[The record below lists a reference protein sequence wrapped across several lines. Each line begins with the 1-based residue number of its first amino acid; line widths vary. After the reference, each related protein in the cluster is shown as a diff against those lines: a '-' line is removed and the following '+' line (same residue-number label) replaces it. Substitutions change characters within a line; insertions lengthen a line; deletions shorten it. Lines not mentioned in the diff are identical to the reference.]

1 MEMFGVIERAFE
13 MERASGRLTK
23 AVEEW
28 SRLGGFGDARTLEDL
43 IQRCRGPVAGS
54 RDQKDSIHV
63 TLCRKACHEPRD
75 EVAGVV
81 LCWLFLPGLSQL
93 RRAFSA
99 RSNVDQEDLFAEL
112 LAGFWEAAARVKPH
126 SRYVAR
132 YLLLGARRRAKRA
145 SRHAALAASAEAS
158 QDLDANAATSSE
170 DLSDDTFARALDEGL
185 IDRRQVELLLA
196 TRATIGEVA
205 ARYQLSLGAAQ
216 QARHRARQRL
226 AGKLKNL

>member
-23 AVEEW
+23 AVEGW
-28 SRLGGFGDARTLEDL
+28 SRNGALGDARTLEDL

-75 EVAGVV
+75 EMAGVV
-81 LCWLFLPGLSQL
+81 LCWLFLPGLSAL
-93 RRAFSA
+93 LRAFSA

-112 LAGFWEAAARVKPH
+112 LTGFWEAAARVKPH

-132 YLLLGARRRAKRA
+132 YLLLGARRRARRA
-145 SRHAALAASAEAS
+145 LRQAERAASAEVSHAVDAS
-158 QDLDANAATSSE
+158 ATTSIE
-170 DLSDDTFARALDEGL
+170 ELSDVSFARALGEGL

-196 TRATIGEVA
+196 TRSTIGEVA
-205 ARYQLSLGAAQ
+205 ARYELSLAAAQ

-226 AGKLKNL
+226 AHWLKDL